1 MLLLFIVFC
10 IFSLFSFLQIVGA
23 EVVVEVAVG
32 LVDVVDVEVLTEGGV
47 EEVEASEEEEVVVG
61 VEVINV
67 KYEQLFATVTL
78 VYMNETC
85 TR

>member
-1 MLLLFIVFC
+1 M
-10 IFSLFSFLQIVGA
+10 
-23 EVVVEVAVG
+23 EVAVG